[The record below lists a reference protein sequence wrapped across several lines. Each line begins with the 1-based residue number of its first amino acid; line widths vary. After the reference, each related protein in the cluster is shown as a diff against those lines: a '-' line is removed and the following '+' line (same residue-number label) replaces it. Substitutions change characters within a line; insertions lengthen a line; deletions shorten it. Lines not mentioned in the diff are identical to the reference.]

1 MIFILLTTIIVYPLV
16 SYFLQ
21 RYLRQHPPNASSE
34 FVYVA
39 ERFGQAAARLTL
51 PLWLLLL
58 TYLVWASGT
67 AMPTSWVFLFLLLVP
82 LLAVSSWLWWLEIRP
97 SIVVTMTLVVLLLLL
112 LLSGLA
118 SGLWSTIDLT
128 VLPLSFFVLAP
139 TIFMLYL
146 LSRWAVEFIPLDA
159 TEQTDHRTEAVQLV
173 ASLFTT
179 FPKASALVERG
190 ETKTSIKGNPFLG
203 TGPGL
208 LITEPEN
215 AVALRDGSSVKRFVG
230 PGTVFIGL
238 ADVPFATLD
247 LRSQFRVTRI
257 ETPTKDG
264 IPVRLP
270 CSSIFQVD
278 PGPGTLQLNH
288 PWPYSSKAAYLTLLA
303 GAEVNPANNED
314 KYQATPW
321 KELPLRTATY
331 KLRQVVAQYTLDEL
345 FATIKQAPDKL
356 PRHVVTGEMRPYVD
370 QEMSQRGIRV
380 TGGSVGAKV
389 APVDQRVVDQRID
402 NWKAHWSH
410 ILTLNQGRIDAEYLT
425 QLRRVRSKVLGRM
438 LSQMLQQSQLLTD
451 DEQTAHSLV
460 AIYLLKSLE
469 DIARS
474 PGLEQLLPEATYY
487 ARKTRQ
493 AMGED

>member
-1 MIFILLTTIIVYPLV
+1 MVFLLLVTIIAYPLA
-16 SYFLQ
+16 SYFLE
-21 RYLRQHPPNASSE
+21 RYLRQHPPKTSGE
-34 FVYVA
+34 FVYVDA
-39 ERFGQAAARLTL
+39 RFLQAAARITL

-58 TYLVWASGT
+58 TGLMWSLST
-67 AMPTSWVFLFLLLVP
+67 ALPAIWVFSLLFGVP
-82 LLAVSSWLWWLEIRP
+82 LLIVGVWLWRLEIGTSFIMAP
-97 SIVVTMTLVVLLLLL
+97 IIGMLVLLVLL
-112 LLSGLA
+112 GVLA
-118 SGLWSTIDLT
+118 SGHLNRLDAT
-128 VLPLSFFVLAP
+128 VLPLLFFILAP

-146 LSRWAVEFIPLDA
+146 LSQWAVDFIPVRAEEKDA
-159 TEQTDHRTEAVQLV
+159 HRIEAAQLV

-179 FPKASALVERG
+179 FPKASTIVEHG
-190 ETKTSIKGNPFLG
+190 KTKTSIEGNPFVG

-230 PGTVFIGL
+230 PGTVFTGR

-257 ETPTKDG
+257 ETTTKDG

-278 PGPGTLQLNH
+278 PGPGALQLH
-288 PWPYSSKAAYLTLLA
+288 KPWPYSSKAAYLTLLA
-303 GAEVNPANNED
+303 GAEVNPATGED

-356 PRHVVTGEMRPYVD
+356 PRHVITGEMRPYVD
-370 QEMSQRGIRV
+370 AEMLKKGIRV
-380 TGGSVGAKV
+380 TGGSVGAKIT
-389 APVDQRVVDQRID
+389 PVDERVVKQRIE

-410 ILTLNQGRIDAEYLT
+410 VLTINQSKIDAEYLI
-425 QLRRVRSKVLGRM
+425 QLRRVRSKMLGKM
-438 LSQMLQQSQLLTD
+438 LAEMLKQSQLLVD
-451 DEQTAHSLV
+451 DGQTSRSLV
-460 AIYLLKSLE
+460 AMYLLDSLE
-469 DIARS
+469 DIARN
-474 PGLEQLLPEATYY
+474 PGLEPLLPEATYY
-487 ARKTRQ
+487 AHKTRQ
-493 AMGED
+493 ALMED